1 MCLAITF
8 TIWLRLEFQDRGSAW
23 FFSPHLLFV
32 HAQGPIFEL
41 RIRFWIPR
49 STFWPGDLF
58 GVKNGSRK
66 ACFCDE
72 IILWWVGRG
81 IPPAQ
86 MNSMVP
92 RTHMGRLLCPK
103 PWFFNYFQGI
113 SDVSGKLGKAP
124 GTLPVHLPIF
134 LCGSAY
140 WQRHTKLPWVAT

>member
-1 MCLAITF
+1 MVFGHNLHYMAPFAIP
-8 TIWLRLEFQDRGSAW
+8 RAGSAW
-23 FFSPHLLFV
+23 FFSAHLLFF
-32 HAQGPIFEL
+32 HARG
-41 RIRFWIPR
+41 RICEPGIRLLDLG

-66 ACFCDE
+66 TYFCDE

-103 PWFFNYFQGI
+103 SYFFNYFQGI
-113 SDVSGKLGKAP
+113 SYFPGKLGNAP
-124 GTLPVHLPIF
+124 AHYPGHCHAPRIRGVGFI
-134 LCGSAY
+134 
-140 WQRHTKLPWVAT
+140 